1 MSSFCSLVNKDVKYD
16 GLEQG
21 ITFSLSKRANQA
33 NGKCVETFVT
43 SVVSIEVEEVLVVVC
58 TQAAISN
65 AGAASYDRQPIAC
78 RFSFA
83 AKASALETIRGT
95 SSRLFAKRTSFGRKN
110 AKEPLDKV
118 SNPIQEA
125 ILFVYI
131 KKVEYNDEDY
141 INIKRQFGYVLN
153 KSLADYC
160 NE

>member
-1 MSSFCSLVNKDVKYD
+1 VSSFCSLANKDVKYN

-21 ITFSLSKRANQA
+21 ITFSLSNRANQA

-43 SVVSIEVEEVLVVVC
+43 SFVSIDVVQVVVC

-95 SSRLFAKRTSFGRKN
+95 SSRLFAIRTSFGRKN
-110 AKEPLDKV
+110 AKEPLNKV

-131 KKVEYNDEDY
+131 KKKWGFDVVDDDVFV
-141 INIKRQFGYVLN
+141 QD
-153 KSLADYC
+153 KSWYSSF
-160 NE
+160 N

>member
-1 MSSFCSLVNKDVKYD
+1 MTSF
-16 GLEQG
+16 
-21 ITFSLSKRANQA
+21 
-33 NGKCVETFVT
+33 
-43 SVVSIEVEEVLVVVC
+43 VSIEVEEVLEVVVC

-131 KKVEYNDEDY
+131 KIDEDF
-141 INIKRQFGYVLN
+141 IVATLKD
-153 KSLADYC
+153 SLDMFVSSRRLLK
-160 NE
+160 